1 MLNICKFL
9 KKLIL
14 ESMLFTL
21 LATALLNIFV
31 TSDINHDSPTVYS
44 ENKIN
49 NYDVI
54 TISQSGSLFY
64 SVTNEIID
72 SVNKLNSN
80 VTFIGRANVG
90 VESVVTLNNDVKLS
104 TLENYLYNISL
115 KTIESSTVDYFY
127 NDEVSKVIK
136 NNQLVVSSLT
146 AERYNLSINDKIN
159 LIGMNNEPLEITVG
173 MILKDSELGWFEG
186 VVNKDI
192 GYKLGIYRNIQAIIW
207 DKEINENHFVELYKN
222 IKYKKVKYTFRESNP
237 NKNWVLPTALVK
249 EMFGDFQIKERDGT
263 WITTEPSWREENIQA
278 KKVPIL
284 GTTRCHRLMWE
295 PLEGALNQILE
306 EGLADTLSIKD
317 FKKSGGCY
325 APRRINRFDA
335 GGSISRHAWGIAID
349 INTKSSYHPRVVEIF
364 NSWGFA
370 WGGTWTSPDEM
381 HFELRD
387 LSASISNTGS

>member
-1 MLNICKFL
+1 
-9 KKLIL
+9 
-14 ESMLFTL
+14 MLFTL

-387 LSASISNTGS
+387 LSASISKASS

>member
-1 MLNICKFL
+1 
-9 KKLIL
+9 
-14 ESMLFTL
+14 MLFTL

-173 MILKDSELGWFEG
+173 MVLKDSELGWFEG

-207 DKEINENHFVELYKN
+207 DTEINENHFVELYKN
-222 IKYKKVKYTFRESNP
+222 IKYEKVKYTFRESNP

-295 PLEGALNQILE
+295 PLEGALNQILQ

-387 LSASISNTGS
+387 LSASISKTGS

>member
-1 MLNICKFL
+1 MLSTIVTATLINFL
-9 KKLIL
+9 IVP
-14 ESMLFTL
+14 
-21 LATALLNIFV
+21 AAY
-31 TSDINHDSPTVYS
+31 HDSEPTYVK
-44 ENKIN
+44 NKIE

-64 SVTNEIID
+64 SVTNEILE
-72 SVNKLNSN
+72 SVDNLDSN

-90 VESVVTLNNDVKLS
+90 LESVESTSGEKKLS
-104 TLENYLYNISL
+104 TLENYLHSISI
-115 KTIESSTVDYFY
+115 KTIASSKVDYFY
-127 NDEVSKVIK
+127 NDEVAQVIK
-136 NNQLVVSSLT
+136 SNKIVVSSLT
-146 AERYNLSINDKIN
+146 AERYGLSVNDKVS
-159 LIGMNNEPLEITVG
+159 LIGLNSAPVDIEVG

-186 VVNKDI
+186 VVNKEV
-192 GYKLGIYRNIQAIIW
+192 GFNLGIFRNIQAIIW
-207 DKEINENHFVELYKN
+207 DTKINENHLIELHKN
-222 IKYKKVKYTFRESNP
+222 IKYNKVKFTFRESKP

-263 WITTEPSWREENIQA
+263 WITTEPSWREENIQI

-284 GTTRCHRLMWE
+284 GNTRCHRLMWE
-295 PLEGALNQILE
+295 PLEGALNQILD
-306 EGLADTLSIKD
+306 EGLAYTLSLQD

-387 LSASISNTGS
+387 LSASISKTSS

>member
-1 MLNICKFL
+1 
-9 KKLIL
+9 
-14 ESMLFTL
+14 MLFTL

-207 DKEINENHFVELYKN
+207 DTEINENHFVELYKN
-222 IKYKKVKYTFRESNP
+222 IKYEKVKYTFRESNP

-295 PLEGALNQILE
+295 PLEGALNQILQ

-387 LSASISNTGS
+387 LSASISKTSS

>member
-1 MLNICKFL
+1 
-9 KKLIL
+9 
-14 ESMLFTL
+14 MLFTL

-207 DKEINENHFVELYKN
+207 DTEINENHFVELYKN
-222 IKYKKVKYTFRESNP
+222 IKYEKVKYTFRESNP

-295 PLEGALNQILE
+295 PLEGALNQILQ
-306 EGLADTLSIKD
+306 EGLANTLSIKD

-387 LSASISNTGS
+387 LSASISKASS